1 MLIRIQYWNIDPR
14 RNVVSEIRKK
24 LTFLFSLIARC
35 FASVCQIAM
44 KNYVYIVAH
53 FSASFQFSLT
63 VKLITSKERKRFI
76 YDFPCENWL
85 TFNWF
90 LKKLFNASKQL
101 LYSLDPSLD
110 DKRIVDFNVL
120 AFRVFIC
127 FFPLL
132 FLYGVFPFFF
142 LFAFSSLSLFFRHSY
157 LTFKSFFFLSLLSFY
172 RHFIIFFPISF
183 FISYSFLSFLPSSS
197 LIHFCHF
204 NFYRIFFSVF
214 FLFFNF
220 HSLFFFFFFVQ

>member
-1 MLIRIQYWNIDPR
+1 MCLNL
-14 RNVVSEIRKK
+14 EK

-35 FASVCQIAM
+35 FATVCQIAM

-63 VKLITSKERKRFI
+63 VKLIMSNERKRFI

-120 AFRVFIC
+120 TFRVFIC
-127 FFPLL
+127 FFSAFIPLWRL
-132 FLYGVFPFFF
+132 PFF
-142 LFAFSSLSLFFRHSY
+142 
-157 LTFKSFFFLSLLSFY
+157 
-172 RHFIIFFPISF
+172 
-183 FISYSFLSFLPSSS
+183 
-197 LIHFCHF
+197 LI
-204 NFYRIFFSVF
+204 YIFFSIP
-214 FLFFNF
+214 LFC
-220 HSLFFFFFFVQ
+220 HS